1 MRAMAARDTGNDRPG
16 ETPLEDKSRKPQ
28 AAVAYEK
35 LKRRILD
42 NELPAGFQAMET
54 EIADMLGMSRTPV
67 REALI
72 RLSGEGLVEIRP
84 RHGMRVLPVSA
95 GDMRDICQILTAL
108 ESSAAALLA
117 KRGVT
122 AEQNRRL
129 RQAVEDMEEALLKE
143 NLHAWAAADR
153 RFHWLLIEFCG
164 NRRLQAIVGTFM
176 DQSRRV
182 LMLTLKLRGKPA
194 GSNIDHA
201 ALVDAIEKRDPDL
214 AWRVHH
220 RHREKT
226 GRVLVEL
233 LQEYGLTQL

>member
-1 MRAMAARDTGNDRPG
+1 MATRDAKNSQSGASSP
-16 ETPLEDKSRKPQ
+16 EDTSRKPQ
-28 AAVAYEK
+28 ATVAYEE

-42 NELPAGFQAMET
+42 NELAAGFQAMET
-54 EIADMLGMSRTPV
+54 EIADMLDMSRTPV

-72 RLSGEGLVEIRP
+72 RLSNEGLVEVRP

-95 GDMRDICQILTAL
+95 EDMREIYQILTAL

-117 KRGVT
+117 KQGVT
-122 AEQNRRL
+122 PEQSGQL
-129 RQAVEDMEEALLKE
+129 RQSVQDMDEALHRE
-143 NLHAWAAADR
+143 DLHAWAAADQ
-153 RFHWLLIEFCG
+153 RFHWLLVEFCG
-164 NRRLQAIVGTFM
+164 NRRLQAIVGNYM

-182 LMLTLKLRGKPA
+182 RMLTLKLRDKPT

-214 AWRVHH
+214 AWQVHH
-220 RHREKT
+220 QHREKA
-226 GRVLVEL
+226 GRMLVGL